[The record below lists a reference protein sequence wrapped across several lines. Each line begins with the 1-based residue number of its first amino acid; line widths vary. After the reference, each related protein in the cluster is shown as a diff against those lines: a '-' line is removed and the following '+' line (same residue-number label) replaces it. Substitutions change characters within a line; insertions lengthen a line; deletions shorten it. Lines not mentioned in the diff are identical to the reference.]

1 MSEENKVNVIND
13 DTLEGVSGGLIF
25 NASNIA
31 GADPNNPFEVLDD
44 SNGQVLAR
52 ANSYDQARR
61 YAERMGK
68 STEYTEDWSRI
79 QRLRGGK

>member
-1 MSEENKVNVIND
+1 MSEENKVNGID
-13 DTLEGVSGGLIF
+13 DDALEGVSGGEIF

-52 ANSYDQARR
+52 ANSYEQARR
-61 YAERMGK
+61 YAEHMGQ
-68 STEYTEDWSRI
+68 SIEYTDDWNRV
-79 QRLRGGK
+79 QKLRGGK